1 MKLLSPK
8 QQQIIRFIRGFC
20 QDFGYPPS
28 IRDIMKGCRLSSTSV
43 VTYNLNILERARY
56 IRRHSEVARGIEL
69 LNQSALPGNCIQ
81 VPVIG
86 QIAAG
91 EPIPVP
97 TVDTW
102 DVTAAADTL
111 EVTRDLTRGRQGVYA
126 LRVKGWSM
134 VDALVNDGDIVL
146 MEYVTAVDNGE
157 VAAIWLKSE
166 REATLKRFYAEKG
179 HIRLQPAN
187 SHMQPIY
194 AEPDNVDVQ
203 GRVIAVIRQ
212 LA

>member
-1 MKLLSPK
+1 MKPLSPR
-8 QQQIIRFIRGFC
+8 QQQIVRFIG
-20 QDFGYPPS
+20 DFRHDLGYPPT

-43 VTYNLNILERARY
+43 VAYNLGVLERAKY
-56 IRRHSEVARGIEL
+56 IRRRGEVARGIEL
-69 LNQSALPGNCIQ
+69 LGQALAGSSIQ
-81 VPVIG
+81 VPIIG

-102 DVTAAADTL
+102 DITAAAETL
-111 EVTRDLTRGRQGVYA
+111 EVTRDLARGRQGVYA
-126 LRVKGWSM
+126 LRVKGRSM

-146 MEYVTAVDNGE
+146 MEYVTTVDNGE

-166 REATLKRFYAEKG
+166 REATLKRFYAESG
-179 HIRLQPAN
+179 RIRLQPAN
-187 SHMQPIY
+187 SEMQPIY
-194 AEPDNVDVQ
+194 AEPDNVTIQ